1 MATAT
6 KTKKVTKTVEVG
18 ETLERLSLAPLIDE
32 VTALYYETA
41 EKVRLK
47 TGTTLPNIVVV
58 INRDDSKK
66 GTVKYGHITT
76 APAWATTDGEGF
88 LEIVLT
94 GEGLKRGGRAT
105 AGTLLHEMAHA
116 YNIAKGVKD
125 VDSNGRHN
133 KKFKDT
139 AEQVFGLTITEGN
152 SVGWSLTEVSDECAE
167 TWADMIARLE
177 RAISLVSC
185 VLKTGEKEKKRNSK
199 CRKNARP
206 AGAKFSATPTSPP
219 SAASIPIARHRSAGA
234 SSISRPEARWTSRA
248 WARPWWINW

>member
-1 MATAT
+1 
-6 KTKKVTKTVEVG
+6 VEVG

-41 EKVRLK
+41 ELVRLK

-125 VDSNGRHN
+125 CDASNGRHN
-133 KKFKDT
+133 KNFKNT
-139 AEQVFGLTITEGN
+139 AEQVFGLTITEDG
-152 SVGWSLTEVSDECAE
+152 SRGWSHTEVSEQCAE
-167 TWADMIARLE
+167 TWGDMIARLD

-185 VLKTGEKEKKRNSK
+185 VLKTGEKAKKRNPSSPASE
-199 CRKNARP
+199 KNGHGLKGNGQQSPRTP
-206 AGAKFSATPTSPP
+206 ASA
-219 SAASIPIARHRSAGA
+219 IPKNPQPKKGK
-234 SSISRPEARWTSRA
+234 SISMMSAPKLVS
-248 WARPWWINW
+248 

>member
-1 MATAT
+1 MATT
-6 KTKKVTKTVEVG
+6 KTPKKAKVTKTTAPEVG

-41 EKVRLK
+41 ELVRLK

-94 GEGLKRGGRAT
+94 GEGLKRGGRET
-105 AGTLLHEMAHA
+105 AGTLLHEMSHA
-116 YNIAKGVKD
+116 YNIAKGIQDCDK
-125 VDSNGRHN
+125 SNGRHN

-139 AEQVFGLTITEGN
+139 AEMLFGLTITEGK

-167 TWADMIARLE
+167 MWADMIARLDK
-177 RAISLVSC
+177 AISLVSC
-185 VLKTGEKEKKRNSK
+185 VLKTGEKEKKRN
-199 CRKNARP
+199 KNLLVGICACAEDNKTR
-206 AGAKFSATPTSPP
+206 ASAKRLTKGIRCEECEELFVPQDTE
-219 SAASIPIARHRSAGA
+219 
-234 SSISRPEARWTSRA
+234 EAEG
-248 WARPWWINW
+248 

>member
-1 MATAT
+1 MATST

-88 LEIVLT
+88 L
-94 GEGLKRGGRAT
+94 
-105 AGTLLHEMAHA
+105 
-116 YNIAKGVKD
+116 
-125 VDSNGRHN
+125 
-133 KKFKDT
+133 
-139 AEQVFGLTITEGN
+139 
-152 SVGWSLTEVSDECAE
+152 
-167 TWADMIARLE
+167 
-177 RAISLVSC
+177 
-185 VLKTGEKEKKRNSK
+185 
-199 CRKNARP
+199 
-206 AGAKFSATPTSPP
+206 
-219 SAASIPIARHRSAGA
+219 
-234 SSISRPEARWTSRA
+234 
-248 WARPWWINW
+248 

>member
-1 MATAT
+1 MATST

-94 GEGLKRGGRAT
+94 GEGLTRGGRAT

-125 VDSNGRHN
+125 CDASNGRHN
-133 KKFKDT
+133 KNFKNT
-139 AEQVFGLTITEGN
+139 AEQVFGLTITEDG
-152 SVGWSLTEVSDECAE
+152 SRGWSHTEVSEQCAE
-167 TWADMIARLE
+167 TWADMIARLD

-185 VLKTGEKEKKRNSK
+185 VLKTGEKEKKRN
-199 CRKNARP
+199 KNLLVGICSCAEPQKIR
-206 AGAKFSATPTSPP
+206 ASAKVLMGGVTCDECEQHFVPQDTEDE
-219 SAASIPIARHRSAGA
+219 G
-234 SSISRPEARWTSRA
+234 
-248 WARPWWINW
+248 